1 MPVVK
6 SCDRPLP
13 QPVPMVSVVVPIYNG
28 EGDLPD
34 LVDCLLAQTYPAE
47 RLEYWL
53 VDNGS
58 GDRTSRLL
66 QTAAT
71 RARDRGIQLRPLTYT
86 AIQSSY
92 AARNVGIRAAGGDV
106 VVFTDVDCR
115 PSPDWLTNLV
125 HPFTDPAV
133 GLVAGEIEALSS
145 RHWLARYGDR
155 QGTLCQHHTLAHPYL
170 PYGQTAN
177 LAVRADIFR
186 QVGLFRPQLTTGG
199 DADLCWRIQQATSWN
214 LVAAPEA
221 VVYHRHRQSLPA
233 LWQQWYRYGCSNRYL
248 HELYGV
254 SLMRCLTVR
263 EAGYRLLRWTLKE
276 LPQATVCL
284 VQGRG
289 TAIELAIAP
298 LDLWC
303 AQARTRG
310 QQQAQLPE
318 AAHAIE
324 YLEPGEPLCA
334 F

>member
-1 MPVVK
+1 
-6 SCDRPLP
+6 
-13 QPVPMVSVVVPIYNG
+13 
-28 EGDLPD
+28 
-34 LVDCLLAQTYPAE
+34 
-47 RLEYWL
+47 
-53 VDNGS
+53 
-58 GDRTSRLL
+58 
-66 QTAAT
+66 
-71 RARDRGIQLRPLTYT
+71 
-86 AIQSSY
+86 
-92 AARNVGIRAAGGDV
+92 
-106 VVFTDVDCR
+106 
-115 PSPDWLTNLV
+115 
-125 HPFTDPAV
+125 
-133 GLVAGEIEALSS
+133 
-145 RHWLARYGDR
+145 
-155 QGTLCQHHTLAHPYL
+155 
-170 PYGQTAN
+170 
-177 LAVRADIFR
+177 
-186 QVGLFRPQLTTGG
+186 
-199 DADLCWRIQQATSWN
+199 
-214 LVAAPEA
+214 VAAPEA
-221 VVYHRHRQSLPA
+221 VVYHHHRQSLPA